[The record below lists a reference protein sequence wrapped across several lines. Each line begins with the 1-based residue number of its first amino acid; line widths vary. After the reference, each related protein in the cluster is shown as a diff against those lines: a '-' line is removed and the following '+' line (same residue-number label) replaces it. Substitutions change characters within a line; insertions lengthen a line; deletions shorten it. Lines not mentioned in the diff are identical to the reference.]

1 MAHSALV
8 IEQPPPMTGRLA
20 DWYPDADLLD
30 SFAVELPAR
39 SGGDIRA
46 IAQAI
51 LGQTPPWPVKTV
63 ASIQQRVGRLTAP
76 RTTDDVYSADDAHG
90 RINALP
96 ILSSTDHELIV
107 GKDGR
112 RMSFRVALMI
122 EKSSDGRD
130 LVSMTTA
137 VRCHD
142 RLGHIYLA
150 AIKPFHR
157 MVAPSTLRRAA
168 RRGFA

>member
-1 MAHSALV
+1 MAHAALV
-8 IEQPPPMTGRLA
+8 IEQPPPMKSRLA

-51 LGQTPPWPVKTV
+51 LGQTPPWPVRTV
-63 ASIQQRVGRLTAP
+63 LAIQQRVGRLITPQTA
-76 RTTDDVYSADDAHG
+76 DDVYSADDAHG
-90 RINALP
+90 RIKALP
-96 ILSSTDHELIV
+96 ILSSTDDELIV
-107 GKDGR
+107 GKDDR

-142 RLGHIYLA
+142 RLGRIYLA
-150 AIKPFHR
+150 AIRPFHR

-168 RRGFA
+168 RNGFG